1 MPPSS
6 PRGAPINDRT
16 THAAHDLEAHA
27 RRRVGLRLGFYVHA
41 AVFVLVKLG
50 LFAIDGL
57 GGSARWSH
65 WPLMGW
71 GLGLAIH
78 GVVTLAA
85 LRGDGLR
92 DRMVADEVER
102 LRRR

>member
-1 MPPSS
+1 M
-6 PRGAPINDRT
+6 NERT
-16 THAAHDLEAHA
+16 AHAEHALEARA
-27 RRRVGLRLGFYVHA
+27 RRRVGMRLGFSVHA
-41 AVFVLVKLG
+41 AVFVLVNLG

-57 GGSARWSH
+57 GGGARWSH

-71 GLGLAIH
+71 GMGLAIH